1 MNNNNRASEV
11 LNKPPPSALR
21 ISHQENGRFTET
33 STRDSEAL
41 SSIIFYYPVD
51 ALKGFLTNRILI
63 DSGKGF

>member
-21 ISHQENGRFTET
+21 ISDQENGRFTET

-41 SSIIFYYPVD
+41 SSVIFYYQFD